1 MSDSLHVVVEIPK
14 GSSNKYEW
22 DDELR
27 AIKLDRL
34 LFSSLGYPTDYG
46 FFRETLASDGD
57 PLDAMVAV
65 SEPTFPG
72 CMIEV
77 KPVALFRMRDQNAED
92 NKILCVPI
100 SDPNWNHIKVLEELP
115 MTLRDEISHFFS
127 IYKTPE
133 WKVVKVDG
141 WYSRDAA
148 LKSIERAQSRWR
160 EEHGKR
166 LDDQ

>member
-1 MSDSLHVVVEIPK
+1 MSDNLVAVVEIPK

-22 DDELR
+22 DEKLG

-57 PLDAMVAV
+57 PLDAMIAV

-72 CMIEV
+72 CLIEV

-92 NKILCVPI
+92 NKILCVPHT
-100 SDPNWNHIKVLEELP
+100 DPNWSHIERLEDLS

-141 WYSRDAA
+141 WYSREEAER
-148 LKSIERAQSRWR
+148 SIERARRRWR
-160 EEHGKR
+160 EAK
-166 LDDQ
+166 QA